1 MKRLLQQCS
10 GSFGRFDCCDYGLW
24 RWGCYAGL
32 GIYFLWTISGFLSP
46 VLKDGKILVQPP
58 REVLDLRAKQWDN
71 ALLGSFLGKS
81 PPLGVFQ
88 RTVNKLWGREGS
100 VEIRF
105 LAPSVYLI
113 NFPSRRVRDWVLESG
128 PWHILQ
134 KAIILRKWL
143 PGMNYETVSL
153 DSAPIWVKLWHI
165 PLELYSQQ
173 GLGYLASALGKP
185 LYTDKATALKQH
197 LEYAK
202 ICVEVSAA
210 FLLPNSVTV
219 DVGDGNCFEI
229 GVELDWGPPRCSK
242 CVLFG
247 HSDDKCRREVHSQ
260 VEHVVGVSKD
270 VVVPTQQ
277 ENTDAIGVV
286 SNKQVN
292 DDVTGHELDMLGQ
305 GNDDIVSDVVGV
317 NKFVALCDAVEQ
329 DGAIR
334 PVRVTAGGV
343 VDLMERLKPKEKGGK
358 KKGKGRGVGKDRGL
372 KDGAS
377 PGC

>member
-100 VEIRF
+100 VEI
-105 LAPSVYLI
+105 
-113 NFPSRRVRDWVLESG
+113 
-128 PWHILQ
+128 
-134 KAIILRKWL
+134 
-143 PGMNYETVSL
+143 
-153 DSAPIWVKLWHI
+153 
-165 PLELYSQQ
+165 
-173 GLGYLASALGKP
+173 
-185 LYTDKATALKQH
+185 
-197 LEYAK
+197 
-202 ICVEVSAA
+202 
-210 FLLPNSVTV
+210 
-219 DVGDGNCFEI
+219 
-229 GVELDWGPPRCSK
+229 
-242 CVLFG
+242 
-247 HSDDKCRREVHSQ
+247 RREVHSQ